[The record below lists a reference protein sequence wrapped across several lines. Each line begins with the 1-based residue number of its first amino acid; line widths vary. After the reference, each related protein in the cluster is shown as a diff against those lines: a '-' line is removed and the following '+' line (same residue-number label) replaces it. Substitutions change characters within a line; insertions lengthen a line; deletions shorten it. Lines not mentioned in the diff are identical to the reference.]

1 MKYSYYESRFS
12 KTCHQVSVA
21 ELLERIGTK
30 DLKEKCAKI
39 AAHVLAGEDKEAQ
52 QLKSELPCIVVSEL
66 YKEGAPRK
74 KGTGE
79 PTGLFVMDW
88 DYCRSMEELNELQNK
103 VKQVAISHPV
113 LKDLIVAGHD
123 SPRLHGVHV
132 LCRWIDGCHSIEECQ
147 AKFAELADLPN
158 YDKNLTDSSRC
169 SLLVHKSMFFVTNW
183 GAMERNEAYAELQ
196 RTLSDSSLKGERRKS
211 RRINAN
217 GKYIKSNDAGGSAV
231 AANGGS
237 SDNNDSGTDIDGQP
251 ERQVVKDAK
260 LERIF
265 KELVMACAPKGF
277 VDAKGNVSEGARDNT
292 LLHVL
297 NLFRYVAGVK
307 PDVLRAYLPEWAK
320 ALDDDNPGTTDS
332 MIERCCERQMSPNL
346 PPTLRT
352 VLKRIEERDA
362 DAELSKEQ
370 LNEKYNEEL
379 AKIEENQRFFFE
391 VPQELPPVFAEYVK
405 AFPFAWKPAAILA
418 LLPVRGTLMSRVR
431 SQYLDLKNH
440 SLSFQTVI
448 EAGFGKGK
456 SIVTD
461 VAGLC
466 LTPLTD
472 ADFIGNQK
480 LNAYNALSERVKTG
494 TLPEKPD
501 VCTRKIVGDFT
512 VAGFE
517 ETLGTS
523 KGLHMWCQ
531 TSEIDEVRKA
541 WGSVSYILRKAF
553 DNDYYGRNLQSSKT
567 FRGERRVYFNTLLC
581 GTSERIDAVYR
592 DPEDGLVSRTMFFRL
607 LLDNGKMPVVRMDE
621 RTKKNLAQFLQK
633 IHDKYSLNQDGVPV
647 DEQMF
652 TLPYINKTMEKWL
665 DEKYDE
671 SVRTG
676 NFAMDAFRRRDAVIG
691 FRAGVLAHVLMLEKY
706 GKTLTIKQKKMIQKF
721 ATWVAEYSLQSHL
734 AKFGSNLKTSDTSN
748 YGADTRKKD
757 ILSQLPDAF
766 TLADAYDCMKYM
778 AKNNTRAVLSRL
790 VSAGYLKREDRGM
803 YIKTKK
809 V

>member
-1 MKYSYYESRFS
+1 MKYSFYETRFS
-12 KTCHQVSVA
+12 KTCRQVSVA
-21 ELLERIGTK
+21 ELIEIISK
-30 DLKEKCAKI
+30 KEIRELCAKI
-39 AAHVLAGEDKEAQ
+39 EAAVLAGADDEAK
-52 QLKSELPCIVVSEL
+52 QLKEQLPGVCLSEL
-66 YKEGAPRK
+66 YKQGAPRLG
-74 KGTGE
+74 GTGE
-79 PTGLFVMDW
+79 PTGLVMI
-88 DYCRSMEELNELQNK
+88 DYDNCKSMEELNELQNK
-103 VKQVAISHPV
+103 LKKLAISHPV
-113 LKDLIVAGHD
+113 LKELIVAAHT
-123 SPRLHGVHV
+123 SQRWHGVHV
-132 LCRWIDGCHSIEECQ
+132 WLRWIEGCKSVEECQ
-147 AKFAELADLPN
+147 AKFAEMAELPD
-158 YDKNLTDSSRC
+158 YDKECIGLSRFNG
-169 SLLVHKSMFFVTNW
+169 LVHKDMFFISNW
-183 GAMERNEAYAELQ
+183 GAMERNEKYAKIQAEL
-196 RTLSDSSLKGERRKS
+196 TKESKKNG
-211 RRINAN
+211 RRIKHYA
-217 GKYIKSNDAGGSAV
+217 AGGTASV
-231 AANGGS
+231 PGSGRTGGA
-237 SDNNDSGTDIDGQP
+237 DSGTDPDGLP
-251 ERQVVKDAK
+251 EQRLTEDKMYGDLRLKD
-260 LERIF
+260 IF
-265 KELVMACAPKGF
+265 KELTRLCAPAGLL
-277 VDAKGNVSEGARDNT
+277 DEEGNVMEGARDNT
-292 LLHVL
+292 LLRL
-297 NLFRYVAGVK
+297 CNLFRYVVDNN
-307 PDVLRAYLPEWAK
+307 PERVLAYMPQW
-320 ALDDDNPGTTDS
+320 ALDLDLEHPGTCEDKAYR
-332 MIERCCERQMSPNL
+332 MCERNMSPIM
-346 PPTLRT
+346 PPTLRQA
-352 VLKRIEERDA
+352 LKNLHEEG
-362 DAELSKEQ
+362 AEKQITKEE
-370 LNEKYNEEL
+370 LNQKYNEEL

-418 LLPVRGTLMSRVR
+418 LLPVLGTLMSRVR

-472 ADFIGNQK
+472 ADFIGNHK

-531 TSEIDEVRKA
+531 TSEIDVVRKA

-652 TLPYINKTMEKWL
+652 TLPYINKTMERWL

-809 V
+809 G